1 MTLGALQ
8 DFEDPFLQQT
18 RDYYEAKSNQWTQE
32 DSFPDYMKKAEST
45 YAPPLVALLCA
56 VLGLTAKV
64 PLPSRQ
70 NRMLITM
77 LCRDSLCR
85 VEASC
90 GFLG

>member
-45 YAPPLVALLCA
+45 LALCCPCCA
-56 VLGLTAKV
+56 LFWG
-64 PLPSRQ
+64 
-70 NRMLITM
+70 
-77 LCRDSLCR
+77 
-85 VEASC
+85 
-90 GFLG
+90 